1 MGDNFKPDFGN
12 WVPKNRVQQFF
23 NYGNTVMNS
32 FAEKYNIRKSKIGN
46 RVFYH
51 YDDIKALLEE
61 HIE

>member
-32 FAEKYNIRKSKIGN
+32 FAEKYNIRKSKSSN
-46 RVFYH
+46 R
-51 YDDIKALLEE
+51 
-61 HIE
+61 